1 MFKLVFPCR
10 MDRIVGTRV
19 MIIVYVTWLIRIRSI
34 PPEEHAVEGGV
45 VMGFAVLYYLFFR
58 EEF

>member
-1 MFKLVFPCR
+1 M
-10 MDRIVGTRV
+10 I
-19 MIIVYVTWLIRIRSI
+19 IIVYDTWLIRIRSI
-34 PPEEHAVEGGV
+34 PSEEHSVEGGV